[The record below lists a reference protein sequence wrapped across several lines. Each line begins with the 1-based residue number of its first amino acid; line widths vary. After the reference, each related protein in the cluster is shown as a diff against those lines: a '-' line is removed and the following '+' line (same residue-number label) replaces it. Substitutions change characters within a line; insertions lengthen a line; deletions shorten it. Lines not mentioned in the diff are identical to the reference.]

1 MKKSIF
7 VGVLIAPLLLTS
19 CGGATTEKNSDENKT
34 EEKTELVALGKC
46 PSETKLVLDWNKE
59 AQDFY
64 KSEWALNLN
73 ASTKALCSFNKKG
86 STIQIFYPVGDLKTK
101 DIADP
106 MEMKS
111 ITQGQGFLK
120 MTFKLKSKEMPSIG
134 EYEATYGAEN
144 EVYFGIKSTRDG
156 QPWFHSFGDN
166 TGTAKILDIRDGKIC
181 GEFSF
186 SGTNGA
192 ATTSFKGTFLAD
204 IEEFENY

>member
-7 VGVLIAPLLLTS
+7 MGALVAPLFIIS
-19 CGGATTEKNSDENKT
+19 CGGAATEENSDEKTT
-34 EEKTELVALGKC
+34 EEKTELVALGAC

-73 ASTKALCSFNKKG
+73 ASSKALCSFNKKG

-111 ITQGQGFLK
+111 ITEGQGFLK

-134 EYEATYGAEN
+134 EYEASYGAEK
-144 EVYFGIKSTRDG
+144 EVYFGIKSTREG
-156 QPWFHSFGDN
+156 KPWFHSFGDN
-166 TGTAKILDIRDGKIC
+166 SGTAKIIDIKDGKIC

-186 SGTNGA
+186 SGSNGA
-192 ATTSFKGTFLAD
+192 ATTSFTGSFVCD